1 MFGTRKLRREIVVL
15 MDENERLRK
24 EIREAKYESDK
35 HVKYCNQL
43 ADELQ
48 SATIKLETATKKLD
62 GVEIKLRKQNEADL
76 MLESV
81 KIIAS
86 LLKGKKEKDVTKS
99 VESQKQFLAQ
109 WHGWCDRFSNCTPT
123 YQQTSR
129 SEYETTLDKLG
140 PFRNTGMAYK

>member
-24 EIREAKYESDK
+24 EISEAKYESDK

-62 GVEIKLRKQNEADL
+62 GVEIKLRKQNESDL
-76 MLESV
+76 MFESV

-86 LLKGKKEKDVTKS
+86 LLKGKEKDVSKS
-99 VESQKQFLAQ
+99 VELQQKFLAVQ
-109 WHGWCDRFSNCTPT
+109 AAFNKTREVFEAVRGSGPL
-123 YQQTSR
+123 
-129 SEYETTLDKLG
+129 TTGESLLG
-140 PFRNTGMAYK
+140 IRK